1 MDDQISRRNFLRG
14 VGVSAIAGAAAKARA
29 AAQSVESFDD
39 QKPLGPEPV
48 ELVLEI
54 NGSSRAIEVEPRVT
68 LLDVLRD
75 RFQLTGTKEVC
86 DRATCGA
93 CTVLVNG
100 QPTYACM
107 KLAVEMPGQ
116 QITTI
121 EGIGSPDNLTPLQ
134 RAFIECD
141 AMMCGYCTPGF
152 IMSLTALF
160 RSSPN
165 PTLTEIKKA
174 CSGNLCRCGS
184 YAHLFRAAERAKNA
198 GKEGV
203 RGVQGES
210 GMTGSTPSTLST
222 VAQSE
227 NVVDAHDEPT
237 HH

>member
-14 VGVSAIAGAAAKARA
+14 VGVSAIAGAVAKARA

-39 QKPLGPEPV
+39 QKPVGPEPV
-48 ELVLEI
+48 KLILQI
-54 NGSSRAIEVEPRVT
+54 NGSSQAVEVEPRVT

-93 CTVLVNG
+93 CTVLVDG

-107 KLAVEMPGQ
+107 KLAVEMQGR

-121 EGIGSPDNLTPLQ
+121 EGIGSPNNLTPVQ

-141 AMMCGYCTPGF
+141 ALMCGYCTPGF

-160 RSSPN
+160 RSNPN
-165 PTLTEIKKA
+165 PTLPEIKKA

-184 YAHLFRAAERAKNA
+184 YPHLFRAAEKAKSA

-203 RGVQGES
+203 QGER
-210 GMTGSTPSTLST
+210 GMTGSTPST
-222 VAQSE
+222 VPESE
-227 NVVDAHDEPT
+227 NAVNAHDEPPP
-237 HH
+237 H